1 MSEIKTYRDLTVWQK
16 AVDLVADAY
25 RLSDRFPRSEEFA
38 LRLQLRRAAV
48 SVPANI
54 AEGHGRTGI
63 GEYLHHLSIAHG
75 SIAELETLLTVAVRL
90 GYLDGAV
97 VDAIHS
103 QSEEVGRLIRALM
116 RRLRERAEGEKS
128 QRR

>member
-90 GYLDGAV
+90 GYLDGPV
-97 VDAIHS
+97 VDAP
-103 QSEEVGRLIRALM
+103 RLSACLV
-116 RRLRERAEGEKS
+116 KTP
-128 QRR
+128 